1 MLETKQAQELS
12 QQILKRCGNKPA
24 ELILYHKEHSLT
36 RFANNSIH
44 QNVAEHNLTIY
55 LRLLLGKRQG
65 MASTNRVDPAA
76 LDELVSHAQA
86 NAAASPDDPDFPGLA
101 EPVKFSAI
109 EAFDRATA
117 AFSPELRADQV
128 ATVCS
133 LAHGKGINASGA
145 FSTGVNGICIV
156 NSQGLFAYH
165 YITEADFQTVVMT
178 EDSSGRAQASS
189 WQVAEIDGEAI
200 GREAIQKAEQGRNPK
215 HVDPGE
221 FPVILDPY
229 VTDDLLDMLNIYGM
243 GGRTV
248 LDGRSW
254 MNDRLGEQVMNPQV
268 SIWDNGLDPEGMP
281 MPFDSEG
288 VPKQNVDIVTQG
300 VAISPVYD
308 RYTAGKAGTNSTGHA
323 LPPYFPAFMQ
333 TIGPIGLN
341 LFMAPG
347 EASLEDMIRSTK
359 KGLYITRFWYTRLVH
374 PRDCIVTGMTRD
386 GVFMVE
392 NGEIAYPVKNLRFTQ
407 SYVDALANVETIGH
421 EAKLLKS
428 EYSGYAKCVPALK
441 LAGFKFTGV
450 TV

>member
-1 MLETKQAQELS
+1 MLEYNQAQELS
-12 QQILKRCGNKPA
+12 QQILKRCGKEPA
-24 ELILYHKEHSLT
+24 ELVLFHKEHSLT

-55 LRLLLGKRQG
+55 LRLLPGKRQG

-76 LDELVSHAQA
+76 LDELVSRARA
-86 NAAASPDDPDFPGLA
+86 NAAASPEDPDLPGLA
-101 EPVKFSAI
+101 EPAKYSAI
-109 EAFDRATA
+109 EAFDHSTA
-117 AFSPELRADQV
+117 VYSPELRADQV
-128 ATVCS
+128 GTVCS
-133 LAHGKGINASGA
+133 LALDKGLNSSGA
-145 FSTGVNGICIV
+145 FSTGVNGVSIA

-165 YITEADFQTVVMT
+165 NITEADFQTVVMS

-189 WQVAEIDGEAI
+189 WKAAEIDTEAI
-200 GREAIQKAEQGRNPK
+200 GREAIHKAEQGRNPR
-215 HVDPGE
+215 HVEPGE

-229 VTDDLLDMLNIYGM
+229 VTDDLLDMLNMYGM

-254 MNDRLGEQVMNPQV
+254 MNDRLGEQIMSPQV
-268 SIWDNGLDPEGMP
+268 RIWDDGLNPEGMP

-288 VPKQNVDIVTQG
+288 VPKQKVDIVSKG

-308 RYTAGKAGTNSTGHA
+308 RYTADQAGTSSTGHA
-323 LPPYFPAFMQ
+323 LPPYFPAFMH

-407 SYVDALANVETIGH
+407 SYVDALANVETLGR
-421 EAKLLKS
+421 ETRLLKS
-428 EYSGYAKCVPALK
+428 EYGSHAKCVPALK
-441 LAGFKFTGV
+441 LNRFAFTGV